1 MTVSA
6 MVDSGAELETE
17 TETEWKKEREK
28 EGERGTGG
36 REDITRPD

>member
-6 MVDSGAELETE
+6 MVDSGAETETE